1 MCKIF
6 SKKLKIFL
14 AILFLTGL
22 SVTGYFYFS
31 KNISFTQEQSSFKFS
46 HPDARPEIIPGKII
60 TLKRLKPEYFKDYFE
75 MANDPLVLKPL
86 YWPAKLTLAWI
97 KDYLEEEFEREKNK
111 LTFIYMI
118 FDNKENKL
126 IGSAEIREPDPEDP
140 GQFGCWINP
149 KYWGGGRLQEAVKL
163 LAQEY
168 FKIYPNIN
176 KFNAHVEM
184 WNLRSYFGLKKC
196 GFKLVDTLHFKAE
209 PSRYFLEYYK
219 DNNTPVLNNS
229 KDNILDPGEKN
240 N

>member
-1 MCKIF
+1 MCKILN
-6 SKKLKIFL
+6 KYLKIFL
-14 AILFLTGL
+14 SLTIVTILGF
-22 SVTGYFYFS
+22 TGYYYFS
-31 KNISFTQEQSSFKFS
+31 KNNNLNKNISSFEFS
-46 HPDARPEIIPGKII
+46 HPDDRPEIIQGKII
-60 TLKRLKPEYFKDYFE
+60 TLKRLRPEYFKDYHN
-75 MANDPLVLKPL
+75 MANNPLVLKPL
-86 YWPAKLTLAWI
+86 YWPEKLTLSWI
-97 KDYLEEEFEREKNK
+97 KEYLEEEIEREKDR

-118 FDNKENKL
+118 FDNKNHKL
-126 IGSAEIREPDPEDP
+126 IGSVEIREPDPSDP

-196 GFKLVDTLHFKAE
+196 GFKLVDTLNFKDE

-219 DNNTPVLNNS
+219 DNSTPVLNNS
-229 KDNILDPGEKN
+229 KDNILDPGEN
-240 N
+240 NN